1 MKWVQDKT
9 GRFARRP
16 HLQPEEID
24 AQCER
29 LVRKFLSKKYGKV
42 EFPIR
47 TDDLTV
53 LIEERAD
60 LDSCADL
67 SHEEGEVEGVT
78 EFRPG
83 ARPLVS
89 IANSLS
95 AANMENRLRT
105 TLTHEFGH
113 VYFHQ
118 FMFDTQ
124 VQSGSLFPTEPK
136 RQVNKCNR
144 ASIVN
149 AAETD
154 WMEWQAGY
162 ACGAILM
169 PIGALIATVQIFRA
183 ENDLEYK
190 NLAVGTDAGQ
200 KLVARVAAEFQTS
213 KDAARVRLLK
223 KGILADSGARTA
235 EIL

>member
-47 TDDLTV
+47 TDDLTI

-83 ARPLVS
+83 RRPLVS
-89 IANSLS
+89 IANSLG
-95 AANMENRLRT
+95 APNMENRLRT

-124 VQSGSLFPTEPK
+124 AQSESLFPTEPK
-136 RQVNKCNR
+136 GQVNKCNR

-162 ACGAILM
+162 ACGAILI
-169 PIGALIATVQIFRA
+169 PIGALIATVQAFRA
-183 ENDLEYK
+183 ENDLEYS
-190 NLAVGTDAGQ
+190 NLALGTDAGQ
-200 KLVARVAAEFQTS
+200 KLVVRVSTEFQTS

-235 EIL
+235 EIF

>member
-1 MKWVQDKT
+1 MKWVPDKT

-16 HLQPEEID
+16 HFQPEEID

-29 LVRKFLSKKYGKV
+29 LVHKFLSKKYGKA

-47 TDDLTV
+47 TEDLTV

-67 SHEEGEVEGVT
+67 SHEEGDVEGVT
-78 EFRPG
+78 EFKPG
-83 ARPLVS
+83 QRPLVS
-89 IANSLS
+89 IASSLS
-95 AANMENRLRT
+95 EPRMENRLRT

-113 VYFHQ
+113 VYLHH
-118 FMFDTQ
+118 FMFETQ
-124 VQSGSLFPTEPK
+124 PKSGLLFPKAEITHA
-136 RQVNKCNR
+136 NKCNR
-144 ASIVN
+144 ASIDAPV
-149 AAETD
+149 ETD

-169 PIGALIATVQIFRA
+169 PACALQETVQAFRA
-183 ENDLEYK
+183 KKGLFFGY
-190 NLAVGTDAGQ
+190 LAVKSEAGQ
-200 KLVARVAAEFQTS
+200 QLIETVACAFQTS

-223 KGILADSGARTA
+223 KGALTDMTSQTAD
-235 EIL
+235 LY

>member
-1 MKWVQDKT
+1 MKWIQDKT

-29 LVRKFLSKKYGKV
+29 LVRKFLSKKDGKV

-47 TDDLTV
+47 TDDLTI

-83 ARPLVS
+83 RRPLVS

-95 AANMENRLRT
+95 APNMENRLRT

-124 VQSGSLFPTEPK
+124 AQSGSLFPTEPK
-136 RQVNKCNR
+136 GRVNKCNR

-162 ACGAILM
+162 ACGAILI
-169 PIGALIATVQIFRA
+169 PFGALIATVQAFRA
-183 ENDLEYK
+183 ENDLEYS
-190 NLAVGTDAGQ
+190 NLALGTDAGQ
-200 KLVARVAAEFQTS
+200 KLVVRVSTEFQTS

-235 EIL
+235 EIF

>member
-95 AANMENRLRT
+95 VANMENRLRT

-200 KLVARVAAEFQTS
+200 KLVARVATEFQTS

-235 EIL
+235 EIF

>member
-1 MKWVQDKT
+1 MKWVQDRT
-9 GRFARRP
+9 GRFAQRP
-16 HLQPEEID
+16 HFQVEEID
-24 AQCER
+24 ASCER
-29 LVRKFLSKKYGKV
+29 LICKFLSKKYGKV

-47 TDDLTV
+47 TEDLTV

-60 LDSCADL
+60 LDSCVDL
-67 SHEEGEVEGVT
+67 SHEEGEVEGIT

-83 ARPLVS
+83 QRPLVS
-89 IANSLS
+89 ISKGLS
-95 AANMENRLRT
+95 APHMENRLRT

-124 VQSGSLFPTEPK
+124 GQSGSLFPAEPK
-136 RQVNKCNR
+136 SQVNKCNR

-149 AAETD
+149 AVETD

-169 PIGALIATVQIFRA
+169 PVSALIATVQAFRA
-183 ENDLEYK
+183 ENDLEYS
-190 NLAVGTDAGQ
+190 NLAVGSDAGQ
-200 KLVARVAAEFQTS
+200 ELVERVATEFQTS

-223 KGILADSGARTA
+223 KGILANSGARTS
-235 EIL
+235 EMF

>member
-1 MKWVQDKT
+1 MKWVPDKT

-16 HLQPEEID
+16 HFQPEEID

-29 LVRKFLSKKYGKV
+29 LVQKFLSKKYGKV

-47 TDDLTV
+47 TEDLTV

-67 SHEEGEVEGVT
+67 SHEEGDVEGVT
-78 EFRPG
+78 EFKPG
-83 ARPLVS
+83 QRPLVCIS
-89 IANSLS
+89 NSL
-95 AANMENRLRT
+95 NEPRMENRLRT

-118 FMFDTQ
+118 FMFETLPK
-124 VQSGSLFPTEPK
+124 SGLLFPAAETAHT
-136 RQVNKCNR
+136 NKCNR
-144 ASIVN
+144 ASID
-149 AAETD
+149 APAETD

-169 PIGALIATVQIFRA
+169 PADALQETVQAFRTKKGLSFGYLTVMS
-183 ENDLEYK
+183 ND
-190 NLAVGTDAGQ
+190 GQ
-200 KLVARVAAEFQTS
+200 QLIELVTSAFQTS

-223 KGILADSGARTA
+223 KGALTDMTSQTA
-235 EIL
+235 GLY

>member
-1 MKWVQDKT
+1 MKWVQDRT

-29 LVRKFLSKKYGKV
+29 LVRKFLGTKYGKV

-47 TDDLTV
+47 TDDLTI

-95 AANMENRLRT
+95 APNMENRLRT

-124 VQSGSLFPTEPK
+124 AQSGSLFPTEPK

-149 AAETD
+149 AVETD

-169 PIGALIATVQIFRA
+169 PIGALIATVQTFRA

-200 KLVARVAAEFQTS
+200 KLVVRVATEFQTS

-223 KGILADSGARTA
+223 KGILTDSGARTA
-235 EIL
+235 EIF